1 MADFEWTP
9 KKAACALMLA
19 EGYTTLEVVA
29 AMQVGERTLYTWRS
43 AAEFKAEVDRL
54 SLMVGIAS
62 RAGRLRIAHKV
73 IRQRLV
79 ENEAIVESEKDV
91 LDWLKFAQSETD
103 GTKSEL
109 AASLADLIASVAER
123 GSGTTSEAAEE

>member
-1 MADFEWTP
+1 
-9 KKAACALMLA
+9 MLA